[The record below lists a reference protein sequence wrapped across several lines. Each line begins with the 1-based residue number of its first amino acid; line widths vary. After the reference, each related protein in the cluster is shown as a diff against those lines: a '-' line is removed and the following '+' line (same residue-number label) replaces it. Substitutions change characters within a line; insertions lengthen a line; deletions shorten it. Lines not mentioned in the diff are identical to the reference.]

1 MLLYVVYG
9 SEASLLDDLYME
21 NDCYFVCIHNSKV
34 KNKRQ
39 NCIYINKLKNLEKII
54 DETLKKQK
62 ITKIVFVGAAFKS
75 QAALFA
81 QTSATEVAS
90 MIEVNVSN
98 YIKIVQILLPIMQKM
113 KTGNFIY
120 LSSFR
125 SQVTARGISLYSSTK
140 AFGEKFFEVVGKE
153 NGIFG
158 IYSSSIRMG
167 YFEGRMTG
175 QLSEE
180 KRLSIKLRAG
190 NRRLGNGI
198 DLVTAIKF
206 LVENPYANGGVLDLT
221 GGINHEY

>member
-9 SEASLLDDLYME
+9 SETSLLDDLYKE
-21 NDCYFVCIHNSKV
+21 NDCFFICIHNSRIK
-34 KNKRQ
+34 KKRQ
-39 NCIYINKLKNLEKII
+39 KCVYINELKNLKKII
-54 DETLKKQK
+54 NETIKKQK

-75 QAALFA
+75 QAALFS
-81 QTSATEVAS
+81 QTPATEVAS
-90 MIEVNVSN
+90 MIEVNISN
-98 YIKIVQILLPIMQKM
+98 YVQIVQILLPIMQKM

-125 SQVTARGISLYSSTK
+125 SQVTARGISLYSPSK

-153 NGIFG
+153 NGVFG
-158 IYSSSIRMG
+158 IHASSIRMG

-180 KRLSIKLRAG
+180 KQSSIKLRAG
-190 NRRLGNGI
+190 NRRLGKGV
-198 DLVTAIKF
+198 DLLAAIRF
-206 LVENPYANGGVLDLT
+206 LVENPYANGGILDLT

>member
-9 SEASLLDDLYME
+9 SETSLLDNLYME
-21 NDCYFVCIHNSKV
+21 NDCYFVCIHNSKI
-34 KNKRQ
+34 KKKRQ
-39 NCIYINKLKNLEKII
+39 NCLYIDNLENLDKII
-54 DETLKKQK
+54 NETLKKRK
-62 ITKIVFVGAAFKS
+62 ISKIVFVGAAFKS

-81 QTSATEVAS
+81 QTTSTEVAS

-98 YIKIVQILLPIMQKM
+98 YVKIVQILLPIMQKM

-125 SQVTARGISLYSSTK
+125 SQVTARGISLYSPSK
-140 AFGEKFFEVVGKE
+140 AFGEKFFEVIGKE

-167 YFEGRMTG
+167 YFEGRMTR

-180 KRLSIKLRAG
+180 KQLSIKLRAG
-190 NRRLGNGI
+190 NRRLGEGI
-198 DLVTAIKF
+198 DLVAAIKF
-206 LVENPYANGGVLDLT
+206 LVENRYTNGGILDLT